1 METINNNNNA
11 TNKRFALAI
20 TTLAAFLPPF
30 GVSSVNIALPSIGK
44 EFSMDA
50 ILLSWV
56 STVYVL
62 FSAIFLVPFGK
73 IADIYGRKRIFTYGI
88 LAFTVA
94 SLGAGISNSVV
105 MLICFRILQ
114 GIGAA
119 AIFCIGAAILTSLFP
134 SRELGKVLG
143 INVAAVYLGYS
154 IGPFLGGYL
163 TQYLGWRSIFFVN
176 VFLGSITVVFV
187 FWRLKGEWYERDE
200 KKFDLTGSI
209 IYTITLFLVMYGFS
223 HLSTLLGVWLIVLG
237 TLGLLMFIKWETK
250 SGSPVL
256 NISLF
261 RKNRV
266 FAFFNLAT
274 LINYSATFA
283 ATFLLS
289 LYLQY
294 IKKLAP
300 GNAGFILVS
309 QPIVQAFFSPIAG
322 KLSDRIEPRIVASM
336 GMTLTGI
343 GLFMLAFLNEKTTVM
358 FITSSLVILGF
369 GFALFSSPTISAV
382 MGSVESRFYGVAS
395 GTLGT
400 MRAVG
405 MVFSMGITLLI
416 FSIYIGKVQ
425 ITLEYYPVFLKC
437 LKLAFAFFGA
447 LCFAGIFASLV
458 RSKVR

>member
-1 METINNNNNA
+1 
-11 TNKRFALAI
+11 
-20 TTLAAFLPPF
+20 
-30 GVSSVNIALPSIGK
+30 
-44 EFSMDA
+44 
-50 ILLSWV
+50 
-56 STVYVL
+56 
-62 FSAIFLVPFGK
+62 
-73 IADIYGRKRIFTYGI
+73 
-88 LAFTVA
+88 
-94 SLGAGISNSVV
+94 
-105 MLICFRILQ
+105 
-114 GIGAA
+114 
-119 AIFCIGAAILTSLFP
+119 
-134 SRELGKVLG
+134 
-143 INVAAVYLGYS
+143 
-154 IGPFLGGYL
+154 
-163 TQYLGWRSIFFVN
+163 
-176 VFLGSITVVFV
+176 VFLGSITIVFV
-187 FWRLKGEWYERDE
+187 FWRLKGEWYETGE

-209 IYTITLFLVMYGFS
+209 IYSITLLLIMYGFS
-223 HLSTLLGVWLIVLG
+223 HLSTMLGVWLILLG
-237 TLGLLMFIKWETK
+237 ALGLFIFIKWETK
-250 SGSPVL
+250 SRSPVL

-261 RKNRV
+261 RRNRV

-283 ATFLLS
+283 VTFLLS

-336 GMTLTGI
+336 GMTLTGV
-343 GLFMLAFLNEKTTVM
+343 GLFMLTFLDEQTTVM

-369 GFALFSSPTISAV
+369 GLALFSSPTISAV
-382 MGSVESRFYGVAS
+382 MGSVESRFYGMAS

-400 MRAVG
+400 MRAMG

-437 LKLAFAFFGA
+437 LKLGFAFFGA

-458 RSKVR
+458 RGKVR